1 MMKTSRKVRFT
12 LPESGIQK
20 KESEQKVAVHGTQ
33 KYVNGTLV
41 SNNSKQ
47 IKNTSNVI
55 VNRNASSAPS
65 NRRFS
70 TESISQK
77 PVLPKIES
85 PEDSRYIIQEKPM
98 KRSTYTAVT
107 AAVKLQRPKTSN
119 LTRSQS
125 FSVKK
130 ALKQQETSIRNKRF
144 SDSFLYKQGLPL
156 NDTPNVMIKIDDTD
170 RHIIEMPQFQHAINP
185 NLLKIPLAEDD
196 NANYLPHIS
205 VLDDDDENSCLKGLY
220 DRVVQIFS
228 IFMYCI
234 SLVIYFYER
243 VYRARSFTFVSRE
256 KFSSVLG
263 LC

>member
-1 MMKTSRKVRFT
+1 MKTSRKVRFT
-12 LPESGIQK
+12 LPESGNQK

-41 SNNSKQ
+41 SNNNSKQ
-47 IKNTSNVI
+47 TLNSTTRNNTSSNVI

-85 PEDSRYIIQEKPM
+85 ISQIHEESRFNQEKPI
-98 KRSTYTAVT
+98 KRSAYTAIA

-130 ALKQQETSIRNKRF
+130 ALKQHETSIRNKRF
-144 SDSFLYKQGLPL
+144 SDSFLYKQALPL
-156 NDTPNVMIKIDDTD
+156 NDTPNVLIKIDDTD
-170 RHIIEMPQFQHAINP
+170 RYVIEMPQFQHAINP

-205 VLDDDDENSCLKGLY
+205 ALDDDDENSCLKGTCFL
-220 DRVVQIFS
+220 IF
-228 IFMYCI
+228 
-234 SLVIYFYER
+234 
-243 VYRARSFTFVSRE
+243 FVNI
-256 KFSSVLG
+256 
-263 LC
+263 